1 MKKFLV
7 SFLLALV
14 LAASVQA
21 GTLAAFTTYGP
32 ITWTSVDTAKTIYT
46 AGGLDSV
53 KGADTMFLFKAVTY
67 EPGYIYAL
75 QTEDS
80 VGATDSLLI
89 HQIFY
94 STSRGNKVRIG
105 GAVCDTFEPQAT
117 VGSFYRF
124 TALTVGNPYPCVKF
138 DVNAVGWISGKIAK
152 IRRAEL
158 WRGKFSK

>member
-1 MKKFLV
+1 MKKFFV
-7 SFLLALV
+7 SLLLALAFAGMV
-14 LAASVQA
+14 NA
-21 GTLAAFTTYGP
+21 GTLSAYTTYGP

-46 AGGLDSV
+46 AGGLDSIL
-53 KGADTMFLFKAVTY
+53 GADTMFLFKGVTY

-75 QTEDS
+75 QTTDS
-80 VGATDSLLI
+80 VGAADTILI

-105 GAVCDTFEPQAT
+105 GAVCDTIEPQAT

-124 TALTVGNPYPCVKF
+124 SALTVGNPYPCIKF
-138 DVNAVGWISGKIAK
+138 DLNAVGWISAKIAK

-158 WRGKFSK
+158 FKGKFSK